1 MTLRRQSEVI
11 ETPEG
16 SGQVFKEGKAIAEVG
31 YRLYIEA
38 GTTIAKSFKGDRQ
51 THVSHKSVRG
61 HITVLDGDLMPG
73 GSLKIP
79 FGPFTLVMQDGR
91 EFDFYV
97 DDYATDLQSGRQE
110 CRISGAGSKL

>member
-11 ETPEG
+11 EIPEG
-16 SGQVFKEGKAIAEVG
+16 SGQVFREGKAIAEVG

-51 THVSHKSVRG
+51 TRVAHKSVRG

-73 GSLKIP
+73 GSHKTP
-79 FGPFTLVMQDGR
+79 FGPFSLAMQDGR

-97 DDYATDLQSGRQE
+97 DDCATDPESGHQE
-110 CRISGAGSKL
+110 LRISGAGSKL